1 MMRIIGGEFGGR
13 SIQSISGPG
22 YRPATGKVRQAV
34 FSMLESRGVIW
45 SETRVL
51 DCFAGSG
58 SLGLEAL
65 SRGGR
70 QVWFIE
76 KKKQAA
82 RSIELNCRRLKIH
95 PDRFRVLARDVFSV
109 LKQRNCP
116 PFELAFVDPPYGRE
130 YALPALNRIGALLG
144 PEAYVVSEVESTLDF
159 QEALFQDLDL
169 LLNRTYGQTRIGLW
183 IANVRK

>member
-13 SIQSISGPG
+13 RIQSISGPG

-45 SETRVL
+45 PDTRVI

-65 SRGGR
+65 SRGAR
-70 QVWFIE
+70 QVWFVE
-76 KKKQAA
+76 KNRHAA
-82 RSIELNCRRLKIH
+82 RSIEQNCRTLEIH

-109 LKQRNCP
+109 LKQKNGP
-116 PFELAFVDPPYGRE
+116 LFALAFVDPPYGRA
-130 YALPALNRIGALLG
+130 YALPALNRIGSLLDSG
-144 PEAYVVSEVESTLDF
+144 GYVVSEVESALDF
-159 QEALFQDLDL
+159 QAALFQDLDL

-183 IANVRK
+183 IANVRR